1 MTRSSEHPAPAATRD
16 IRLFRLTWPIF
27 LELLLFLLM
36 GSVDTFML
44 SRVSD
49 NAVSAVGAANN
60 IIMIAILVLEVIG
73 NGAAIVVAQ
82 YIGSR
87 QYYEASKICAVAI
100 TMNAIIGL
108 ALSAVFLLFG
118 NSMLAAMNLQGDILE
133 YADTYLFI
141 VGGGIILQAL
151 INIVAAIIRTYG
163 FTKETMLVSLGMN
176 VIHVIANYALIFGH
190 WGFPE
195 LGVEGAAIS
204 TVASRFVCL
213 IVFVWLMYRLMEV
226 RVPIGQY
233 FRLSKAYVRKILK
246 IGIPSAVEQ
255 IMYHSCQLVFVF
267 YTTFLGATALAS
279 KQYASN
285 ISMYIYLFSAAVGM
299 GTAIMTGR
307 LVGANRQNDAYRRVW
322 SSVRWALAIT
332 VLIDAAVIAFR
343 EPLLGLF
350 TDNADIIRLGSQ
362 VILYSI
368 LLETGRTCNIVI
380 INSLRAAGDAKFPVY
395 IGIVSMVGISLPLGY
410 LLVFQW
416 GFGLVG
422 IWLAIA
428 ADEWIRA
435 VIMYFRWRSR
445 AWEKH
450 GLVERN
456 VQEQPQAGAAPA
468 ATV

>member
-1 MTRSSEHPAPAATRD
+1 MTDSPERSAPAATRD
-16 IRLFRLTWPIF
+16 IGLFRLTWPIF

-87 QYYEASKICAVAI
+87 QLYEASKICAVAI
-100 TMNAIIGL
+100 TLNAMIGL
-108 ALSAVFLLFG
+108 ALSVIFLLFG
-118 NSMLAAMNLQGDILE
+118 KSMLTAMNLQGDILV

-163 FTKETMLVSLGMN
+163 FTKETMFVSLGMN
-176 VIHVIANYALIFGH
+176 VIHVFANYALIFGH

-195 LGVEGAAIS
+195 LGVQGAAIS
-204 TVASRFVCL
+204 TVASRLICL
-213 IVFVWLMYRLMEV
+213 LVFVWLMYRLMEV
-226 RVPIGQY
+226 RIAWSQY
-233 FRLSKAYVRKILK
+233 FKLPLAYVRKILK

-279 KQYASN
+279 KQYAAN

-307 LVGANRQNDAYRRVW
+307 LVGANRQDDAYRRVW

-332 VLIDAAVIAFR
+332 VMIDIAVIAFR

-350 TDNADIIRLGSQ
+350 TDNPDIIRLGAQ
-362 VILYSI
+362 VILFS
-368 LLETGRTCNIVI
+368 LVLETGRTCNIVI
-380 INSLRAAGDAKFPVY
+380 INSLRAAGDATFPVY
-395 IGIVSMVGISLPLGY
+395 MGMISMVGISLPLGY
-410 LLVFQW
+410 LLVFQLDL
-416 GFGLVG
+416 GLVG

-435 VIMYFRWRSR
+435 VIMFFRWRSR
-445 AWEKH
+445 TWEKH
-450 GLVERN
+450 GLVERSIK
-456 VQEQPQAGAAPA
+456 EQTPSAVS
-468 ATV
+468 T